1 MLLCDIGEF
10 GLIKEL
16 SKYLRGGRGVV
27 KGIGD
32 DTAVIRH
39 AGDNH
44 LLFTTDMLI
53 EGVHFKIPGA
63 TPFLIGRKA
72 LAVNIS
78 DIAAMGGRPRYAVV
92 AIGVPPHF
100 SVSFAR
106 ELYRGIKTLA
116 AKFGISVVGGDTNGS
131 DKLVVSVSLIGEAEK
146 GSLVLRSGARA
157 GDAIFV
163 TGRLGGSLKTG
174 AHLKFMPRV
183 KEARFLVK
191 HFKIN
196 SMIDISDGLAS
207 DLTRIIEASRVG
219 AVIEKRSIPL
229 NKGCKADS
237 ALFNGED
244 FELLFTVP
252 RKRADALS
260 KRWPYRLK
268 LTRIGEI
275 TPTGRKII
283 LLAGGRAERMAR
295 KGFDH
300 FQ

>member
-1 MLLCDIGEF
+1 MRLCDIGEF

-16 SKYLRGGRGVV
+16 SKYLRGDSGVI

-32 DTAVIRH
+32 DAAVIRH
-39 AGDNH
+39 AGNRY

-53 EGVHFKIPGA
+53 EGVHFKIPDA

-92 AIGVPPHF
+92 AIGVPPAF

-106 ELYRGIKTLA
+106 ELFRGIRALA
-116 AKFGISVVGGDTNGS
+116 VKFGVSVIGGDTNRS
-131 DKLVVSVSLIGEAEK
+131 DKLIVGVSLIGEAEK
-146 GSLVLRSGARA
+146 GNLVLRSGAKA

-174 AHLKFMPRV
+174 AHLKFVPRV

-191 HFKIN
+191 HFEVN
-196 SMIDISDGLAS
+196 SMIDISDGLTS
-207 DLTRIIEASRVG
+207 DLTRIMEASKVG
-219 AVIEKRSIPL
+219 AAIEKRSIPA
-229 NKGCKADS
+229 NRGCRIDS
-237 ALFNGED
+237 ALFDGED

-252 RKRADALS
+252 QKHAGALS
-260 KRWPYRLK
+260 ERWPYRLK

-275 TPTGRKII
+275 TRGARKAV
-283 LLAGGRAERMAR
+283 LLAGGRTERMAR
-295 KGFDH
+295 KGFNH
-300 FQ
+300 F